1 MHSSQIRENFLQ
13 FFKSKGH
20 IIKPASSLIPQDDPT
35 LLFTGAG
42 MNQFKKEFLGIG
54 DKKLKRAAT
63 CQKCFRTSDIEIIGK
78 SPLHHTFFEMLGNFS
93 FGDYFKEEAIQW
105 AWQFVTEVFKI
116 PQENIWIT
124 IYEEDNEAHKIWAK
138 EIGISDKRIVRM
150 GKETNWWDAGDTGP
164 CGPCS
169 EILIDR
175 GKAFGC
181 DKKNCDITCDCG
193 RHLELWN
200 LVFTQFNRKEDGSL
214 EPLPQKNID
223 TGMGLERASAIM
235 QKMEDNFLTDL
246 FSPLVQ
252 LICEKSKTKYD
263 KENVRPIR
271 IIADH
276 IRAIVFLISDGVFP
290 SNDGKGYVLRRLIR
304 NAARQG
310 EKIKIKLPFLYE
322 FIPTVVKTMVG
333 AYPDLKDR
341 KEHVVQVLKSEED
354 SYKRTLT
361 EGSKILD
368 EIFQKHKEKKQNII
382 SGKDLFKLYDTY
394 GMPSDL
400 VEEIAKDEGFNVDK
414 MGFQKEMD
422 SQKTKGRLAWTG
434 EMTISDKETLY
445 SHLSEKFGSTKF
457 IGYEKLQT
465 ETEILSIIKDNTD
478 YKGKIGNGEVGL
490 IVGTTPFYAEMGGQ
504 VFDSGTFKTKK
515 AKGTIDNV
523 YYGKEGLI
531 VHHVK
536 IEEGEI
542 EKGEKIHLTV
552 NEHRRQNI
560 SCHHT
565 ATHLLQYALRTVLGS
580 HIQQSGSLVEE
591 NYLRFDFSHFS
602 HLTKDELSKIEELVN
617 EKIREVIPVKIEQM
631 PLDEAKKKG
640 ALSFF
645 GEKYGELVRMV
656 SVGDISKELC
666 GGIHVK
672 NTGEL
677 GVFHIINESSVGK
690 GLRRIEAV
698 AGKPAYVSIKNKL
711 HSVEK
716 ISSLLNVSPQS
727 IDKRIQELLDHQKLL
742 SKQIETLTEKTL
754 FEKIK
759 NLPDTAKV
767 VNGISIITSRI
778 DGIDRET
785 LRKAIDVLK
794 DKIKKSGVIV
804 LGGVKDASVIF
815 VGGLT
820 KDLAGKG
827 LNMGAIISEISQ
839 IAGGSGG
846 GRVDMAMG
854 GGKDISKLDK
864 ALQEVENIVKKQF
877 KM

>member
-1 MHSSQIRENFLQ
+1 MHSNEIRESFLK

-20 IIKPASSLIPQDDPT
+20 IIKPASSLVPKDDPT

-63 CQKCFRTSDIEIIGK
+63 CQKCFRTSDIDIIGK

-93 FGDYFKEEAIQW
+93 FGDYFKEDAIKW
-105 AWQFVTEVFKI
+105 AWQFVTEVLKI
-116 PQENIWIT
+116 PQENIWISV
-124 IYEEDNEAHKIWAK
+124 YKEDEEAYQIWTK
-138 EIGISDKRIVRM
+138 EIGISDKRIARM

-169 EILIDR
+169 EIIIDR

-181 DKKNCDITCDCG
+181 NKKDCDITCDCG

-214 EPLPQKNID
+214 QPLPQKNID
-223 TGMGLERASAIM
+223 TGMGLERACSIM

-246 FSPLVQ
+246 FTPLVQ

-263 KENVRPIR
+263 KENIRPIR
-271 IIADH
+271 IISDH

-322 FIPTVVKTMVG
+322 FVPTVIKTMSG

-341 KEHVVQVLKSEED
+341 KEHIIQVLKSEED

-361 EGSKILD
+361 DGSKILE
-368 EIFQKHKEKKQNII
+368 EIFRKHKTKKQDTI
-382 SGKDLFKLYDTY
+382 SGKELFKLYDTY
-394 GMPSDL
+394 GMPPDL
-400 VEEIAKDEGFNVDK
+400 VEEIAKDEGFGVDK
-414 MGFQKEMD
+414 ADFQKEMD
-422 SQKTKGRLAWTG
+422 SQKAKGRIAWTG
-434 EMTISDKETLY
+434 EMKTSDKETLY
-445 SHLSEKFGSTKF
+445 AHLSEKFGSTKF
-457 IGYEKLQT
+457 VGYERL
-465 ETEILSIIKDNTD
+465 ECDSEILSIIKDNVD
-478 YKGKIGNGEVGL
+478 YKGKAGKSEVGL
-490 IVGTTPFYAEMGGQ
+490 IVGVTPFYAEMGGQ
-504 VFDSGTFKTKK
+504 VFDTGTFKTKK

-531 VHHVK
+531 VHHAK

-542 EKGEKIHLTV
+542 EKTDKIHLEV
-552 NEHRRQNI
+552 NKQRRQNI

-565 ATHLLQYALRTVLGS
+565 ATHLLQYALRTVLGN

-602 HLTKDELSKIEELVN
+602 QVTRDELTKIEELVN
-617 EKIREVIPVKIEQM
+617 EKIREVIPVKIEQL
-631 PLDEAKKKG
+631 PLEEAKKKG

-672 NTGEL
+672 NTGEI
-677 GVFHIINESSVGK
+677 GAFHILSESSVGK
-690 GLRRIEAV
+690 GLRRIEAA
-698 AGKPAYVSIKNKL
+698 AGKPAHISIKNKL

-716 ISSLLNVSPQS
+716 ISGLLKVSPEA
-727 IDKRIQELLDHQKLL
+727 IDKRIQELLEHQRTL
-742 SKQIETLTEKTL
+742 SKKIDSLTEKTL

-759 NLPDTAKV
+759 NLSDKAKT
-767 VNGISIITSRI
+767 VNGINLIVSRV
-778 DGIDRET
+778 DDIDRDT

-794 DKIKKSGVIV
+794 DKIKKDGIIV
-804 LGGVKDASVIF
+804 LGGVKDAGVIL

-820 KDLAGKG
+820 KDLAEKG
-827 LNMGAIISEISQ
+827 MNMGTIISEISK
-839 IAGGSGG
+839 ITGGSGG
-846 GRVDMAMG
+846 GRADMAMG
-854 GGKDISKLDK
+854 GGKDISKVDK
-864 ALQEVENIVKKQF
+864 ALQEVENILRKQF
-877 KM
+877 K

>member
-1 MHSSQIRENFLQ
+1 MHSNEIRENFLN

-63 CQKCFRTSDIEIIGK
+63 CQKCFRTSDIDIIGK

-93 FGDYFKEEAIQW
+93 FGDYFKEEAIKW
-105 AWQFVTEVFKI
+105 AWKFVTETFKI

-124 IYEEDNEAHKIWAK
+124 IYKEDDEAHKIWTK
-138 EIGISDKRIVRM
+138 EIGISQNRIVRL

-181 DKKNCDITCDCG
+181 NKKNCDITCDCG

-223 TGMGLERASAIM
+223 TGMGLERACSIM

-246 FSPLVQ
+246 FTPLVQ

-263 KENVRPIR
+263 KENIRPIR
-271 IIADH
+271 IVSDH

-322 FIPTVVKTMVG
+322 LVPTVVKTMSG

-354 SYKRTLT
+354 SYKRTLSD
-361 EGSKILD
+361 GSKILE
-368 EIFQKHKEKKQNII
+368 EIFKKYKEKKQKVI
-382 SGKDLFKLYDTY
+382 SGKELFKLYDTY
-394 GMPSDL
+394 GMPADL
-400 VEEIAKDEGFNVDK
+400 VEEIAKDEGLGVDK
-414 MGFQKEMD
+414 TAFQQEMDIQKE
-422 SQKTKGRLAWTG
+422 KGRLAWTG
-434 EMTISDKETLY
+434 DMKISDKETLY
-445 SHLSEKFGSTKF
+445 AHLSEKFGSTKF
-457 IGYEKLQT
+457 IGYEKT
-465 ETEILSIIKDNTD
+465 ECDSEILSVIKDNVD
-478 YKGKIGNGEVGL
+478 YKGKVGKAEVGL
-490 IVGTTPFYAEMGGQ
+490 IVSVTPFYAEMGGQ
-504 VFDSGTFKTKK
+504 VFDSGTFNTKK

-531 VHHVK
+531 VHHAK

-542 EKGEKIHLTV
+542 EKGDKIHLVV
-552 NEHRRQNI
+552 NKQRRQNI

-565 ATHLLQYALRTVLGS
+565 ATHLLQYALRTILGS

-602 HLTKDELSKIEELVN
+602 QLTRDELSKIEEIVN
-617 EKIREVIPVKIEQM
+617 EKIRETLPVKTET
-631 PLDEAKKKG
+631 LSLSEAKNKG

-645 GEKYGELVRMV
+645 GEKYGESVRMV
-656 SVGDISKELC
+656 SVGDISRELC

-677 GVFHIINESSVGK
+677 GVFHILSESSVGK

-698 AGKPAYVSIKNKL
+698 AGKPGHISIKNKL

-716 ISSLLNVSPQS
+716 ISYLLKASPES
-727 IDKRIQELLDHQKLL
+727 IDKRIQELLELQKSL
-742 SKQIETLTEKTL
+742 SKKIESLTEKTL

-759 NLPDTAKV
+759 NLSDNAKNISG
-767 VNGISIITSRI
+767 VNLIVSRV
-778 DGIDRET
+778 DDIDRET
-785 LRKAIDVLK
+785 LRKAIDILK

-804 LGGVKDASVIF
+804 LGGAKDSSVIF

-820 KDLAGKG
+820 KDLTEKA
-827 LNMGAIISEISQ
+827 LNMGLIISEISK

-846 GRVDMAMG
+846 GRADMAMG

-864 ALQEVENIVKKQF
+864 ALQEVENIVKKQI
-877 KM
+877 KN